1 MTFHGEVVSKVNRD
15 DSGPGVG
22 KTKDG
27 VNVRNDME
35 DMGIQPKLAYKVISG
50 KRRYVRNRSRPEGSI
65 FKGHAAEEVTEFG
78 TKYLKDVRNID
89 IPESWHNGRLGRVV
103 TNLPSILVDGPPQS
117 SSLGAPKPETLR
129 FQHNLGEVHWTA
141 IKNILKYLRNIK
153 DMVLV
158 YRGIPKIEL
167 KVTFYADADF
177 QTDKDDTKSQLG
189 YVFVLN
195 GGAVDWKSAK
205 QGTSDMSSTELSTLL
220 QLRH

>member
-1 MTFHGEVVSKVNRD
+1 M
-15 DSGPGVG
+15 
-22 KTKDG
+22 
-27 VNVRNDME
+27 
-35 DMGIQPKLAYKVISG
+35 
-50 KRRYVRNRSRPEGSI
+50 RPVMRWQGQ
-65 FKGHAAEEVTEFG
+65 G
-78 TKYLKDVRNID
+78 N
-89 IPESWHNGRLGRVV
+89 PN
-103 TNLPSILVDGPPQS
+103 
-117 SSLGAPKPETLR
+117 R

-141 IKNILKYLRNIK
+141 VKTILKYLRNIK

-205 QGTSDMSSTELSTLL
+205 QGTSAMSSTELSTLL
-220 QLRH
+220 QLRHQSIAIDPRIMKGARHYQRKYHYIREVIQAGEIVLKKVHTDNNLADRLQSQCHITSILNML